1 MRLVPGRGEARGEV
15 LDDAEL
21 SVVPGRR
28 EVVVDSALS
37 EVGVKSLPLIVST
50 VRLTSSSNKWGV
62 VLSKNYEKNGSFG
75 TVLGLSSQMG
85 PVLKSGPSFCN

>member
-62 VLSKNYEKNGSFG
+62 VLSKNYEKNGSFRPKWG
-75 TVLGLSSQMG
+75 QS
-85 PVLKSGPSFCN
+85 